1 MRSRFVRRKGDEP
14 QREFRFLRQLER
26 IATSYLPKKTLGRNH
41 KSQPVRLRPELLDVI
56 DALRDQ
62 YEVNEKVRLT
72 SAEVIAAALE
82 EAVPRMTAKK
92 FSRPRAKTS
101 ALDSAE
107 E

>member
-26 IATSYLPKKTLGRNH
+26 IAASYLPKKTLGRNH
-41 KSQPVRLRPELLDVI
+41 KSLPVRLRPELLDVI

-72 SAEVIAAALE
+72 PAEVIAAALE
-82 EAVPRMTAKK
+82 EAVQIG
-92 FSRPRAKTS
+92 RAHV
-101 ALDSAE
+101 
-107 E
+107 

>member
-1 MRSRFVRRKGDEP
+1 MRSPYVRRKGDEP
-14 QREFRFLRQLER
+14 QRLFRFLPQLEK
-26 IATSYLPKKTLGRNH
+26 IAKAYLPKKALGRNR
-41 KSQPVRLRPELLDVI
+41 KPLPVRLRPELLDVI

-92 FSRPRAKTS
+92 FSGKRAKSS
-101 ALDSAE
+101 ALESPE

>member
-1 MRSRFVRRKGDEP
+1 MRSPFVRRKGDEP
-14 QREFRFLRQLER
+14 QRLFRFLPQLEKV
-26 IATSYLPKKTLGRNH
+26 AMSYLPKKALGRNH
-41 KSQPVRLRPELLDVI
+41 KSLPVRLRPELLDVI

-72 SAEVIAAALE
+72 HAEVIAAALE

-92 FSRPRAKTS
+92 FSGPRLKS
-101 ALDSAE
+101 GALDNPE